1 MVLEA
6 AIASVMRSRRALVA
20 SVIVLLIVLAGAVTL
35 LTRRS
40 EPEQVASTTATAH
53 VSTLSQTVSASGTI
67 APRIRS
73 DLNFTSAGT
82 VTSVAVKMGDTV
94 AAGQTLASI
103 DPTALQQAVDSAQA
117 GVDAASATLSAT
129 RSSST
134 ATSNQIA
141 AASSQLNAAN
151 AKLETANAQRAAA
164 DLVTPIAGTVAVVDL
179 SVGQQVSGS
188 GSTSGT
194 GSGGAAG
201 SSGSSSSGSSA
212 SSSAAIVVIQTDAW
226 VIEASVSSADLP
238 QVKPD
243 LQVQIVPTGS
253 TTTVF
258 GTVSSVGVIA
268 TTSSGVASFP
278 VTVAV
283 TGNPSGL
290 FAGATAAVNIV
301 VKEVADALVVPT
313 GAITTADGK
322 TVVTK
327 VQDGQQVTTA
337 VTIGMVQGTL
347 TQIVTGLA
355 EGDEVLVT
363 RSAGPNVQGGSQ
375 PTRTR
380 GSSGFPGGGAGQ
392 PPSGMPGGG
401 QGAPAGAGQ

>member
-1 MVLEA
+1 M
-6 AIASVMRSRRALVA
+6 ASVMRSRRALVA
-20 SVIVLLIVLAGAVTL
+20 SVIVLLIVLAGAVTF

-134 ATSNQIA
+134 ATSYQIA

-179 SVGQQVSGS
+179 SVGHQVSGS

-355 EGDEVLVT
+355 EGDQVQVT

-392 PPSGMPGGG
+392 PPNGMPGGG
-401 QGAPAGAGQ
+401 QGAPPAGAGQ

>member
-1 MVLEA
+1 M
-6 AIASVMRSRRALVA
+6 ASVMRSRRALVA
-20 SVIVLLIVLAGAVTL
+20 SVIVLLIVLAGAVTF

-134 ATSNQIA
+134 ATSYQIA

-179 SVGQQVSGS
+179 SVGHQVSGS

-226 VIEASVSSADLP
+226 VVEASVSSADLP

-283 TGNPSGL
+283 TGSPSGL

-355 EGDEVLVT
+355 EGDQVQVT

-392 PPSGMPGGG
+392 PPNGMPGGG
-401 QGAPAGAGQ
+401 QGAPPAGAGQ

>member
-1 MVLEA
+1 M
-6 AIASVMRSRRALVA
+6 ASVMRSRRALVA
-20 SVIVLLIVLAGAVTL
+20 SVIVLLIVLAGAVTF

-134 ATSNQIA
+134 ATSYQIA

-179 SVGQQVSGS
+179 SVGHQVSGS

-226 VIEASVSSADLP
+226 VVEASVSSADLP

-283 TGNPSGL
+283 TGSPSGL